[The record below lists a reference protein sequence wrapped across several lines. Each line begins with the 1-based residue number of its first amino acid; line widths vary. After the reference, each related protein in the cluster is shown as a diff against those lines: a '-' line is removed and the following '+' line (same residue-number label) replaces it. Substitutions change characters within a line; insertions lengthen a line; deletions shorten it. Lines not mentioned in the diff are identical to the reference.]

1 MGGGRVVNG
10 GLVVVNWGGGV
21 VVNPGGGLL
30 SIVAGLFLIGGE
42 GLWFNWGGGGVVVQL
57 GQVGGWQKKFPYI
70 DFEQT
75 MRL

>member
-1 MGGGRVVNG
+1 MVQLG
-10 GLVVVNWGGGV
+10 
-21 VVNPGGGLL
+21 
-30 SIVAGLFLIGGE
+30 
-42 GLWFNWGGGGVVVQL
+42 GGGGVVVQL